1 MESHYL
7 LILCWLPWTQMMKA
21 EVRMMAI
28 ENLERST
35 CRARLFLEGHRV
47 MPSLS
52 RNRRDFWSSQPLK
65 TLTTPMQLKR
75 MEDVPT
81 DWRSLK
87 TAGSWSP
94 VGAPPLLTLWWK
106 NPTGT
111 SRGHFGWFSWPSLCP
126 AAESCVGSMRLYW
139 HKCTRFSFFLSSHES
154 SFSLKETKSSYDLRL
169 SWVFFFFYLESF
181 TRYDFL
187 SVVCWHHGTP

>member
-139 HKCTRFSFFLSSHES
+139 HKCTRFSFFLSSPYILRDKTGNRLTS
-154 SFSLKETKSSYDLRL
+154 CSQLTRNMAKSQTKKERILQRPG
-169 SWVFFFFYLESF
+169 EG
-181 TRYDFL
+181 R
-187 SVVCWHHGTP
+187 